1 MQILHDVHKG
11 GRSHQDI
18 KPNNMMVSWKNGK
31 VTLNLIDW
39 AGSRLRSEAFTPP
52 YASPQLIR
60 FFGLVMQAM
69 VDEPND
75 MWAAAMVVYQTI
87 ISADAK
93 GLKDH
98 GDWMFG
104 PTALQYEQIV
114 QLPNKQEQDSA
125 VRHAIQ
131 QEQQLYVR
139 R

>member
-1 MQILHDVHKG
+1 
-11 GRSHQDI
+11 
-18 KPNNMMVSWKNGK
+18 
-31 VTLNLIDW
+31 
-39 AGSRLRSEAFTPP
+39 
-52 YASPQLIR
+52 
-60 FFGLVMQAM
+60 M

-114 QLPNKQEQDSA
+114 QLPSKEQDSA
-125 VRHAIQ
+125 VRNAIQ
-131 QEQQLYVR
+131 QEQQLWVR
-139 R
+139 H